1 MKTKKIFLAFTA
13 LVISASAFS
22 QVDTARRDT
31 SARKDTIHRRDT
43 TAITTQQSA
52 TVSQSETSAAT
63 TSTTSSD
70 ITVPK
75 PNHGRY
81 YIPVLGT
88 YQAQDANAAATSVS
102 ITADETNPGKV
113 WIEGLADT
121 RFYALLKSVPG
132 TYKIPAQ
139 KQSEKPVAEGEI
151 RYDES
156 NKSITICVGCGFHD
170 ENTTIAEPVAASTAK
185 NTGSAKAAKKAKST
199 IISFSGV
206 KTNSGAVS
214 LR

>member
-1 MKTKKIFLAFTA
+1 MKTKKLFLAFTA
-13 LVISASAFS
+13 MVISASAFS

-31 SARKDTIHRRDT
+31 SARRDTIHKRDT
-43 TAITTQQSA
+43 TGMTTQSS
-52 TVSQSETSAAT
+52 TISQTGS
-63 TSTTSSD
+63 SSD
-70 ITVPK
+70 VTVPK

-88 YQAQDANAAATSVS
+88 YQAQDAASTATSVS
-102 ITADETNPGKV
+102 ITPDETNPGKV
-113 WIEGLADT
+113 WVEGLADT
-121 RFYALLKSVPG
+121 RFYAILKSVPG

-156 NKSITICVGCGFHD
+156 NKSITICVGCGFHN
-170 ENTTIAEPVAASTAK
+170 ENATTTTTEPVATSTAK
-185 NTGSAKAAKKAKST
+185 TSGSSKTAKKAKSS
-199 IISFSGV
+199 IINFTGV
-206 KTNSGAVS
+206 KTNNGSVS

>member
-22 QVDTARRDT
+22 QVDTSRRDT
-31 SARKDTIHRRDT
+31 SARRDTIHKRDT
-43 TAITTQQSA
+43 TGLTTQSSA
-52 TVSQSETSAAT
+52 SGQTTMATS
-63 TSTTSSD
+63 D
-70 ITVPK
+70 VNVPK

-88 YQAQDANAAATSVS
+88 YQAQDAGTTTASVS
-102 ITADETNPGKV
+102 ITPDETNPGKV
-113 WIEGLADT
+113 WIEGLGES
-121 RFYALLKSVPG
+121 RFYALLKSAPG

-170 ENTTIAEPVAASTAK
+170 GNTVTPTTEPVTTSTAK
-185 NTGSAKAAKKAKST
+185 NSGTAKTAKKAKST
-199 IISFSGV
+199 IINFTGV
-206 KTNSGAVS
+206 KTDNGSVS
-214 LR
+214 MR

>member
-1 MKTKKIFLAFTA
+1 MKTKQIFLAFTA

-31 SARKDTIHRRDT
+31 SARKDTIHKRDT
-43 TAITTQQSA
+43 TAITSQQSA
-52 TVSQSETSAAT
+52 SVSQSESTAAT
-63 TSTTSSD
+63 TSTTGSD

-88 YQAQDANAAATSVS
+88 YQAQDAAAAATSVS

-113 WIEGLADT
+113 WIEGLGDT
-121 RFYALLKSVPG
+121 RFYALLKAVPG

-156 NKSITICVGCGFHD
+156 NKSISICVGCGFHN
-170 ENTTIAEPVAASTAK
+170 ESATTAEPVATSTAK
-185 NTGSAKAAKKAKST
+185 NTGSAKTAKKAKPT
-199 IISFSGV
+199 IINFTGV
-206 KTNSGAVS
+206 KTDNGSVS